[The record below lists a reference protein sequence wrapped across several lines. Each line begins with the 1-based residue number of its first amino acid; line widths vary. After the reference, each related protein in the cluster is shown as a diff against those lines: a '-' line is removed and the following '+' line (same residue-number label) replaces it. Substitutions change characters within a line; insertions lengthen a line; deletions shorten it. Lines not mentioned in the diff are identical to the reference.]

1 MTVGQA
7 MALTGGGFS
16 AGEDFVFGI
25 DLSEGQTAEY
35 SDFTAVREK
44 VYGISADLSRKTKII
59 TFVDG
64 WSSRAVSDFL
74 KVRIKFA
81 ACSENAVQ
89 KAVVKAAENGSKLR
103 CVYAGHGQEPMIC
116 GMSVTD
122 ISVSDGEL
130 FGHVIEVTLSM

>member
-1 MTVGQA
+1 MLRYFIFIEYGLLPDLRVGV
-7 MALTGGGFS
+7 L
-16 AGEDFVFGI
+16 
-25 DLSEGQTAEY
+25 
-35 SDFTAVREK
+35 
-44 VYGISADLSRKTKII
+44 ISASQ
-59 TFVDG
+59 
-64 WSSRAVSDFL
+64 

-130 FGHVIEVTLSM
+130 FGHVIDVTLSM

>member
-1 MTVGQA
+1 M
-7 MALTGGGFS
+7 
-16 AGEDFVFGI
+16 
-25 DLSEGQTAEY
+25 
-35 SDFTAVREK
+35 
-44 VYGISADLSRKTKII
+44 
-59 TFVDG
+59 
-64 WSSRAVSDFL
+64 
-74 KVRIKFA
+74 RIKFA

-130 FGHVIEVTLSM
+130 FGHVIDVMLSM

>member
-44 VYGISADLSRKTKII
+44 VYGISADLSRKQ
-59 TFVDG
+59 
-64 WSSRAVSDFL
+64 SSSPLLTGGAVGRY
-74 KVRIKFA
+74 RI
-81 ACSENAVQ
+81 S
-89 KAVVKAAENGSKLR
+89 
-103 CVYAGHGQEPMIC
+103 
-116 GMSVTD
+116 
-122 ISVSDGEL
+122 
-130 FGHVIEVTLSM
+130 

>member
-44 VYGISADLSRKTKII
+44 VYGISADLSRKTKLI

-89 KAVVKAAENGSKLR
+89 KAVVKAAENGSNMLGTVR
-103 CVYAGHGQEPMIC
+103 
-116 GMSVTD
+116 S
-122 ISVSDGEL
+122 L
-130 FGHVIEVTLSM
+130 

>member
-44 VYGISADLSRKTKII
+44 VYGISADLSRKTKLIN
-59 TFVDG
+59 FVDG
-64 WSSRAVSDFL
+64 
-74 KVRIKFA
+74 
-81 ACSENAVQ
+81 SENAVQ

-116 GMSVTD
+116 GMGVTD

-130 FGHVIEVTLSM
+130 FGHVIDVTLSM